1 MYKSLPENIILP
13 DLEKEILDFWKK
25 DNTFEKSISSKDG
38 KRTFTFYEGPP
49 TANGHPGIHHV
60 ISRAIKDLICRYKAM
75 KGFQVYRKAGW
86 DTQGLPVEVEVEKQL
101 GTKSKDEI
109 EKFGAIE
116 FNQKC
121 KESIFLYLKEWEEL
135 TERMGYWLNLDEAYV
150 TFHNDYIES
159 VWWALKKFFDEGYV
173 FKGFKILPFCPV
185 CESPLSTHEVAQG
198 YQDLKDPSVYVKF
211 KITSGEF
218 KDSDFL
224 VWTTTP
230 WTLPS
235 NAALSVNPEFDYVKI
250 NTKKGDKLILAK
262 ERLGVIQEDYI
273 IEKEIKGI
281 DLEFVDYEPLFNFL
295 KDDKKSFFVTLGD
308 FVTIED
314 GTGIVHIA
322 PGFGEDDYQMGLKY
336 NLPVFKAVG
345 KNGLFIDSVLPFK
358 GKNFKEADPE
368 IIQNL
373 KRHGR
378 LYRKEMFIHSYPH
391 CWRHHVPLMYYA
403 TDSWFIKTTDYKQ
416 KMIELNNTIHWY
428 PESIGTGRFG
438 KWLEENKDW
447 ALSRNRFWG
456 TPLPVWYYTD
466 ENRVQHYECI
476 GSVEELINRSTN
488 FKEVY
493 KEVDIE
499 DKNLINNSNLDLHK
513 PYIDEIIIKSKDG
526 RDMKR
531 VEEVIDCWFDSGS
544 MPFAQ
549 HHYPFENKELF
560 ERNYPADFI
569 AEGLDQ
575 TRGWFYSLHAIG
587 TFLFDKPAFKNIVV
601 NGLILDKHGKKMS
614 KSMGNVV
621 SPFDIMKRY
630 GADVLRWY
638 SIYSS
643 PVGNSKLFNEDELV
657 EVQNKFFDTLINTVR
672 FFIIYSNLSG
682 FDYSNSRITQY
693 SERTT
698 IDKWILSKLN
708 SVKQK
713 YYELM
718 DDYDITKSARILYD
732 FTIDELSNWYIRRNR
747 KRLRNPENETD
758 RLSGYQTLYEV
769 TIDLL
774 KMIAPISPFLT
785 EYLYRTL
792 TKNGDS
798 VHLSEFT
805 DANLSLINTELE
817 SEMKMAQ
824 DIVYLIR
831 SIRVKNTLKVRQ
843 PLRQILVPV
852 LNNEDKQRLLNMRDV
867 ILEEVNVKELKIIE
881 GDSDIIVKKTKPEF
895 KSIGPKFGKDVK
907 KVQHI
912 INNLTSQQISTIE
925 KTGKLNVDGF
935 DLDINDISIYTENI
949 EGWIVET
956 YNGITVALDTKLDV
970 TLKEEGI
977 VREFI
982 NRVQNFRRSNEFD
995 VRDKVKIFF
1004 KTTEN
1009 ISSVLNKNID
1019 YIKSETLSENIVSA
1033 NGQDFVYYNTDI
1045 NGEQCDIYLQ
1055 KIN

>member
-1 MYKSLPENIILP
+1 LPS
-13 DLEKEILDFWKK
+13 F
-25 DNTFEKSISSKDG
+25 
-38 KRTFTFYEGPP
+38 
-49 TANGHPGIHHV
+49 
-60 ISRAIKDLICRYKAM
+60 
-75 KGFQVYRKAGW
+75 
-86 DTQGLPVEVEVEKQL
+86 
-101 GTKSKDEI
+101 DEI
-109 EKFGAIE
+109 EKFGAVE
-116 FNQKC
+116 FNNKC

-135 TERMGYWLNLDEAYV
+135 TERMGYWIKLDDAFV

-159 VWWALKKFFDEGYV
+159 VWWALKKFFDEGYIY
-173 FKGFKILPFCPV
+173 KGFKILPFCPV
-185 CESPLSTHEVAQG
+185 CESPLSSHEVAQG

-250 NTKKGDKLILAK
+250 KTKKGDHLILAK
-262 ERLGVIQEDYI
+262 ERLEVIKEEYT
-273 IEKEIKGI
+273 IEKEIKGNE
-281 DLEFVDYEPLFNFL
+281 LEFIDYDPLFNYL
-295 KDDKKSFFVTLGD
+295 TDDKKSFYVTLGD
-308 FVTIED
+308 FVTIDD

-322 PGFGEDDYQMGLKY
+322 PGFGEDDYQIGLKY

-345 KNGLFIDSVLPFK
+345 KNGLFVESVTPYK

-368 IIQNL
+368 IIQDL
-373 KRHGR
+373 KSNGR
-378 LYRKEMFIHSYPH
+378 LYMKEMFVHPYPH
-391 CWRHHVPLMYYA
+391 CWRHYVPLMYYA
-403 TDSWFIKTTDYKQ
+403 TDSWFIRTTDYKQ
-416 KMIELNNTIHWY
+416 KMIDLNKTIHWY

-456 TPLPVWYYTD
+456 TPLPVWYYID
-466 ENRVQHYECI
+466 ENGIEHYECI
-476 GSVEELINRSTN
+476 GSVEELVKRSTN

-493 KEVDIE
+493 KDVDID
-499 DKNLINNSNLDLHK
+499 DKNLINNANLDLHK

-526 RDMKR
+526 REMKR
-531 VEEVIDCWFDSGS
+531 VLEVIDCWFDSGS

-560 ERNYPADFI
+560 EKNYPADFI

-587 TFLFDKPAFKNIVV
+587 TFLFDKPAYKNIIV
-601 NGLILDKHGKKMS
+601 NGLILDKYGKKMS
-614 KSMGNVV
+614 KSLGNVV
-621 SPFDIMKRY
+621 SPFDMMTRY

-682 FDYSNSRITQY
+682 FDYENSRITQY
-693 SERTT
+693 DERST

-708 SVKQK
+708 SVKKK
-713 YYELM
+713 YFELM
-718 DDYDITKSARILYD
+718 DDYDITKAARILYD

-747 KRLRNPENETD
+747 KRLRNPANETD

-769 TIDLL
+769 TIELI
-774 KMIAPISPFLT
+774 KMIAPFSPFLP
-785 EYLYRTL
+785 EILYRTL
-792 TKNGDS
+792 TRNEDS
-798 VHLSEFT
+798 IHLSEFT
-805 DANLSLINTELE
+805 NANESVINSGLE

-852 LNNEDKQRLLNMRDV
+852 FNYDDKQKLLNV
-867 ILEEVNVKELKIIE
+867 KNIILEEVNVKELNIIE
-881 GDSDIIVKKTKPEF
+881 GDSDIIVKKTKPNF

-907 KVQHI
+907 KVQQI
-912 INNLTSQQISTIE
+912 INNLTSQQISTLE
-925 KTGKLNVDGF
+925 KTGKLTLDGF
-935 DLDINDISIYTENI
+935 ELTKDDIEIYTENI

-956 YNGITVALDTKLDV
+956 YNGITVALDTKLDDK
-970 TLKEEGI
+970 LKEEGI

-995 VRDKVKIFF
+995 VTDKVKIFF
-1004 KTTEN
+1004 KTTKN

-1019 YIKSETLSENIVSA
+1019 YIKSETLSENIVGA
-1033 NGQDFVYYNTDI
+1033 NGQDFKYYNTDI

>member
-466 ENRVQHYECI
+466 ENGVQHYECI